1 MISIKRNIDKTGS
14 KYAFWYK
21 IGDFINL
28 FALPWIVINCSGNNT
43 DYTNNNQDK
52 LSMYGWNVSNNKNN
66 VKSESTEIGT
76 QIEQNVL
83 PNNQNISSSINIVIH
98 QDITYKICEQSTP
111 KQKNIPIKI
120 GGELFVSRNKDKIKI
135 KYKNR
140 EIVLH

>member
-1 MISIKRNIDKTGS
+1 MYGRNI
-14 KYAFWYK
+14 
-21 IGDFINL
+21 
-28 FALPWIVINCSGNNT
+28 
-43 DYTNNNQDK
+43 
-52 LSMYGWNVSNNKNN
+52 SNNKNN
-66 VKSESTEIGT
+66 VKSEST

-140 EIVLH
+140 EYELAECLNIEDVAKC